1 MKQRSK
7 RYKNLISKKEKNKKL
22 NLKEII
28 KIIKESP
35 QAKFDES
42 VDISMRINL
51 KQSKG
56 GDFNLRTVAK
66 LPHGCG
72 KKVELTL

>member
-42 VDISMRINL
+42 VDAVSSRGSEIEV
-51 KQSKG
+51 
-56 GDFNLRTVAK
+56 T
-66 LPHGCG
+66 
-72 KKVELTL
+72 E